1 MSEKKITRVYSGP
14 DGESHFEDMVISLE
28 DRGHLGRRSE
38 PLKVTGI
45 IFGEWD
51 AGYSIDWH
59 TASHRQ
65 FVITLE
71 GEGEVEVGD
80 GTKRRF
86 GPGDILLAEDTT
98 GRGHLSRCVNNQRR
112 KVIFVTLD

>member
-1 MSEKKITRVYSGP
+1 MPEKKITRVYSGP
-14 DGESHFEDMVISLE
+14 DGESHFEDMVIPLE
-28 DRGHLGRRSE
+28 DRGDLGKRSE
-38 PLKVTGI
+38 IRKATGI
-45 IFGEWD
+45 VFGEWD
-51 AGYSIDWH
+51 AGYTIDWH
-59 TASHRQ
+59 NASHRQ
-65 FVITLE
+65 YVITLE

-80 GTKRRF
+80 GSKRQF